1 MTASS
6 SSEAFTS
13 TNSTDATTFF
23 RNPSMLPQPFGQIVA
38 PDPLPLA
45 FANPAFPI
53 RLRSPETCVVLAVLR
68 EDVRATAWPDEDG
81 EAALHVKIYFVGR
94 PFILRGLRR
103 RPLPAFVTFFA
114 VRCALGHQ
122 EKRLHLSYSK
132 LTSSIC
138 ARCSL
143 PLY

>member
-23 RNPSMLPQPFGQIVA
+23 RNASMLPQPFGQIVA

-68 EDVRATAWPDEDG
+68 EDVRATAWPDEDV
-81 EAALHVKIYFVGR
+81 EPALHVKIYFVGP
-94 PFILRGLRR
+94 PFTLRGLPR

-114 VRCALGHQ
+114 GRGGLGHRG
-122 EKRLHLSYSK
+122 ERLHLSYWRMLSP
-132 LTSSIC
+132 I
-138 ARCSL
+138 
-143 PLY
+143 